1 MHKSAPARL
10 TLAGMRLGAQLCLPL
25 IPGTIAMS
33 AAFGTIAAQ
42 KGLTLLEATL
52 MSALLFAGA
61 SQLVAMEV
69 WNNVWTFGTVTTLA
83 LVVATVNMR
92 YILMGAALQPWFG
105 SMPKGRVAG
114 ILFLLVDANWIIA
127 MRYRAE
133 GGSDAG
139 MMLGAGL
146 LMWMFWI
153 AGTVPGYFVGD
164 LVRNPQR
171 FGLDLVLPI
180 FFAAMLV
187 PLWRGRRRAL
197 GWVVAGVVA
206 WVTAHLVPGYWYII
220 AGAIVGSVAGGL
232 LDERR

>member
-1 MHKSAPARL
+1 MSKPAPARL
-10 TLAGMRLGAQLCLPL
+10 TLAGMRLGAQLSLPL

-42 KGLTLLEATL
+42 KGMTLVEATL
-52 MSALLFAGA
+52 MSGLLFAGA

-69 WNNVWTFGTVTTLA
+69 WSNVWTFGTVTTLA

-92 YILMGAALQPWFG
+92 YILMGAALQPWLRG
-105 SMPKGRVAG
+105 MPKGHVAG
-114 ILFLLVDANWIIA
+114 ILYLLVDANWIIA

-146 LMWMFWI
+146 MMWVFWI

-197 GWVVAGVVA
+197 GWLIAGAVA
-206 WVTAHLVPGYWYII
+206 WVAAQFVAGYWYII
-220 AGAIVGSVAGGL
+220 AGAVAGSIAGGF